1 MGLYWSRFGHV
12 EPGDEMMIWCDG
24 GPAIMKR
31 QTFPPDLEV
40 QERDG
45 LYVLHDDG
53 SPADWRYVFVG
64 TSSHH

>member
-1 MGLYWSRFGHV
+1 
-12 EPGDEMMIWCDG
+12 MMIWCDG